1 MNISE
6 KIKQARESANFTQ
19 EEIAEKLGVNQ
30 QTVSGWENGESY
42 PDVKS
47 LYILSEICCVTLEFL
62 FKGDEKMI
70 NHIQESA
77 NTTKSNKQVRIGI
90 IAFAIFTL
98 AQIIGMVTSALTG
111 GPLTPLEPGLISPA
125 LAYGIPVAIGY
136 FIILT
141 IFSIIG
147 KRINTFF
154 LGVGIFLLGK
164 TIIVQTLAGSIT
176 YYIGFPVLMAVFIPL
191 IAALI
196 ATGSFR
202 IFFNGLW
209 AVALP
214 REEITEKQRE
224 QAISVFRLLSKTA
237 AITATIAFAVGM
249 RNMIVNVDFSDVNFV
264 GTFISNISV
273 FSIPLYYAVMLIVA
287 VFEPAILILKRRA
300 STYTED

>member
-1 MNISE
+1 
-6 KIKQARESANFTQ
+6 
-19 EEIAEKLGVNQ
+19 
-30 QTVSGWENGESY
+30 
-42 PDVKS
+42 
-47 LYILSEICCVTLEFL
+47 
-62 FKGDEKMI
+62 MI

-77 NTTKSNKQVRIGI
+77 NTAKSNKQVRISI

-98 AQIIGMVTSALTG
+98 AQLIGMVTSALMG
-111 GPLTPLEPGLISPA
+111 GPLTPPEPGLISPA

-191 IAALI
+191 IAALT

-209 AVALP
+209 AAALP
-214 REEITEKQRE
+214 MEEITEKQRE

-237 AITATIAFAVGM
+237 AITATVAFAVGV

-287 VFEPAILILKRRA
+287 VFEPAILILKKRRDGGAA
-300 STYTED
+300 S